1 MGARMGQQ
9 DLPTSSSS
17 SVVAIATRRNGTT
30 TKRITGY
37 STIALLITW
46 RDVWRLGGLS
56 AASFSLTSCDLA
68 DAVLF
73 FEKQKERRE
82 LLRRGLGGLAVY
94 GTRVYE
100 PLLSTLWQYTR
111 YAGTLHI
118 ACSGMT
124 RSVLDHDIARG
135 WGRRTGPHHSTL
147 VWAS

>member
-1 MGARMGQQ
+1 MPNMSFVMTWVC
-9 DLPTSSSS
+9 PFW
-17 SVVAIATRRNGTT
+17 
-30 TKRITGY
+30 ITG
-37 STIALLITW
+37 
-46 RDVWRLGGLS
+46 VGFGFLGIHTVYGHS
-56 AASFSLTSCDLA
+56 GGVQAQ
-68 DAVLF
+68 VG
-73 FEKQKERRE
+73 ERSKDW
-82 LLRRGLGGLAVY
+82 GGVGGLAVY

-147 VWAS
+147 IWAS